1 MRRKDKEFTDKKEIE
16 EILSIAKVGRLGT
29 SVNDNPYITPVNFVH
44 SNGHIFI
51 HSANEGHKLD
61 NISLNPKVCFEVED
75 VKHPVIKEPICAS
88 TVIYR
93 SIIIFGR
100 ARVIQDRQSKCCT
113 LNLLIEKY
121 TDKPFTGSFTDA
133 ALDRVTVIEIIVE
146 SLTAKRSPAK
156 ISIITDPEKK

>member
-16 EILSIAKVGRLGT
+16 EILSTAKVGRLGT

-44 SNGHIFI
+44 TNGRIFI

-61 NISLNPKVCFEVED
+61 NIGINPNVCFEVED

-93 SIIIFGR
+93 SIIMFGK
-100 ARVIQDRQSKCCT
+100 AKVIQDRQSKCCA

-121 TDKPFTGSFTDA
+121 TNKPFTGSFTDA
-133 ALDRVTVIEIIVE
+133 ALDRVTVIEIAVE
-146 SLTAKRSPAK
+146 NLTAKRSPAQV
-156 ISIITDPEKK
+156 SVITDPGKK